1 MRSRWTESTLGSI
14 ADFVS
19 GGTPSKAAPHYWG
32 GTIPWVSAKDMKR
45 FRLEDSEDHLT
56 DRGLANGT
64 RLVPA
69 GTALLLTRGMTLLH
83 DVPVCIANRPMTFNQ
98 DVKALCP
105 RKGVHG
111 PYLSYLLLGKKESL
125 LQMVDLAGHGT
136 GRLNTDELK
145 QLDVQVPPLP
155 EQRAIAYILGT
166 LDDRI
171 ELNRRMN
178 ETLEGMARAL
188 FKSWFVDFDP
198 VRVNAADLIRG
209 GVLEIGDGYRAKNSE
224 LGAPGLPFIR
234 AGDLNKGFDLTRAEV
249 LCAASVAKAGTK
261 VCRPGDIAF
270 TSKGTIGRFARVT
283 KQTPRFVYSP
293 QVCFWRSLNHERL
306 HPAILYCWM
315 LGEAFRSQIDAVA
328 GQTDM
333 APYVSLRDQR
343 EMEVPVFRKSQA
355 RVGEQVEAFL
365 ERQASLSREGG
376 TLAALR
382 NALLPK
388 LISGELR
395 IPDAERIVGK
405 AV

>member
-1 MRSRWTESTLGSI
+1 
-14 ADFVS
+14 
-19 GGTPSKAAPHYWG
+19 
-32 GTIPWVSAKDMKR
+32 
-45 FRLEDSEDHLT
+45 
-56 DRGLANGT
+56 
-64 RLVPA
+64 
-69 GTALLLTRGMTLLH
+69 
-83 DVPVCIANRPMTFNQ
+83 
-98 DVKALCP
+98 
-105 RKGVHG
+105 
-111 PYLSYLLLGKKESL
+111 
-125 LQMVDLAGHGT
+125 
-136 GRLNTDELK
+136 
-145 QLDVQVPPLP
+145 
-155 EQRAIAYILGT
+155 
-166 LDDRI
+166 
-171 ELNRRMN
+171 
-178 ETLEGMARAL
+178 
-188 FKSWFVDFDP
+188 
-198 VRVNAADLIRG
+198 
-209 GVLEIGDGYRAKNSE
+209 
-224 LGAPGLPFIR
+224 
-234 AGDLNKGFDLTRAEV
+234 
-249 LCAASVAKAGTK
+249 
-261 VCRPGDIAF
+261 
-270 TSKGTIGRFARVT
+270 VT